1 MEEILMF
8 LLGIGVLMI
17 IIAIAWAVFYYIGLW
32 KMFKKAGKQGWESI
46 IPIYNTWILVEIA
59 GLKNYW
65 FIISLAPTLG
75 SLITDNALLSWVFS
89 IASLLANVAIVYN
102 ISKKFSKDT
111 TWFILSI
118 FFGGITLPLLG
129 YSNRDNYDREIQ
141 VSENSCF
148 ESIFKD

>member
-8 LLGIGVLMI
+8 LLGIGVIMI
-17 IIAIAWAVFYYIGLW
+17 IIAIAWLVFYYIGLW
-32 KMFKKAGKQGWESI
+32 KMFKKTGKEGWEAIVPVYS
-46 IPIYNTWILVEIA
+46 TWVLVEIA

-75 SLITDNALLSWVFS
+75 SLITENALLSWVFS

>member
-1 MEEILMF
+1 MEGILVF
-8 LLGIGVLMI
+8 LLGIGAIMI
-17 IIAIAWAVFYYIGLW
+17 IVAIAWAVFYYIGLW
-32 KMFKKAGKQGWESI
+32 KLFKKAGKEGWEAIVPVYS
-46 IPIYNTWILVEIA
+46 TWVLVEIA

-75 SLITDNALLSWVFS
+75 SLITDNALLSGVFS

-102 ISKKFSKDT
+102 ISKKFNKDT

>member
-8 LLGIGVLMI
+8 LLGIGVIMI

-32 KMFKKAGKQGWESI
+32 KMFKKAGKEGWEAIVPVYS
-46 IPIYNTWILVEIA
+46 TWVLVEIA